1 MKCLNECKKAKQACK
16 QKDCRMWVDYQS
28 DYNCTLE
35 SVNCNGSMS
44 LREVASRLGIS
55 FVRVKQIEDVALE
68 KFLNKLT
75 NTTKLSKDYLKEIL
89 FSE

>member
-1 MKCLNECKKAKQACK
+1 MKCLNECKKVKQACK